1 MNGLGAKH
9 IGLASLADIL
19 GLSLGDDIGNV
30 CVISTYTPP
39 YVKNNKIE
47 ILGRGLYRSLRDLCR
62 PRLCICVPLLS
73 G

>member
-39 YVKNNKIE
+39 
-47 ILGRGLYRSLRDLCR
+47 
-62 PRLCICVPLLS
+62 ICKK
-73 G
+73 